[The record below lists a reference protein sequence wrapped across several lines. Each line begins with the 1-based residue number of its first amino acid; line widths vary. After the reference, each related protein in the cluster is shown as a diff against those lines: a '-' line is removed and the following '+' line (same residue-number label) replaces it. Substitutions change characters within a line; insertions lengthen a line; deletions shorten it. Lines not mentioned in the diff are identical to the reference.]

1 MTIKEL
7 KKLLEQF
14 DENTEIRTSEFII
27 DEDTLNEIEVDVL
40 ITGAN
45 QVGNIVYLEGSRL
58 DANS

>member
-27 DEDTLNEIEVDVL
+27 DEDTLNEIEVDVP